1 MFKDCIMMKKM
12 LYGLMAGLMV
22 LASGCDGVKD
32 GPENNGNNNGGNGGG
47 EKAEITVDEESAALF
62 ANGIEASNNEG
73 EYEIGFTASDP
84 WTISSEETKAP
95 ASWISFSPS
104 NGAAGP
110 AKVKITVEE
119 NSGVDKRSATITIT
133 SGGVKKTLTLEQ
145 AAALAV
151 KAKYSDFLGSWLVTG
166 TEHESFLG
174 WDDLKEVHTF
184 TYCIYIEK
192 DEEGKT
198 YYISD
203 WETGA
208 TAEDFQYLY
217 YGGEK
222 HADKTGGR
230 SIYEYFRDVVKKS
243 IGLTAWYDS
252 ENGTLHIDR
261 QTFFTGDYYTVEFLG
276 SNIDPDG
283 GRFMPRGQFAAN
295 VTETEKYEYTI
306 CDFVMLEGGD
316 VVIKAHEQTDSNLK
330 DLAFMGYCQYYG
342 WYPSPKYYNTQF
354 AFPYVMVNNNPR

>member
-1 MFKDCIMMKKM
+1 M
-12 LYGLMAGLMV
+12 
-22 LASGCDGVKD
+22 
-32 GPENNGNNNGGNGGG
+32 
-47 EKAEITVDEESAALF
+47 
-62 ANGIEASNNEG
+62 
-73 EYEIGFTASDP
+73 
-84 WTISSEETKAP
+84 
-95 ASWISFSPS
+95 
-104 NGAAGP
+104 
-110 AKVKITVEE
+110 
-119 NSGVDKRSATITIT
+119 
-133 SGGVKKTLTLEQ
+133 
-145 AAALAV
+145 
-151 KAKYSDFLGSWLVTG
+151 
-166 TEHESFLG
+166 
-174 WDDLKEVHTF
+174 
-184 TYCIYIEK
+184 
-192 DEEGKT
+192 
-198 YYISD
+198 
-203 WETGA
+203 
-208 TAEDFQYLY
+208 
-217 YGGEK
+217 
-222 HADKTGGR
+222 
-230 SIYEYFRDVVKKS
+230 VKKS